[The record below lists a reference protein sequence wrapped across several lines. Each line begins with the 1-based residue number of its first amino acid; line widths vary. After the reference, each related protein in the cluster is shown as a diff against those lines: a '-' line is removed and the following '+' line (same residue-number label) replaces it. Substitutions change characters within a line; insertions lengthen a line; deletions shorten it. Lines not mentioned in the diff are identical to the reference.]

1 MWPVDGTFLSFE
13 GVEGCGKT
21 TQLALLA
28 EVLKARGEEVVRTR
42 EPGGT
47 PLGEKI
53 RELLLNP
60 AFHPTPWAELFLL
73 EAARAQLVAEVIR
86 PALERGAW
94 VLADRFADSSLA
106 YQAGARGLPWSK
118 VQALNRL
125 ATGGLLPR
133 RTLVLQV
140 PVAKALA
147 RARARAKSR
156 PETRRFEDEKERF
169 HLKVA
174 QAFVKLARREPA
186 RVKLVEADGAVLEVH
201 RKVLQELADLLP

>member
-1 MWPVDGTFLSFE
+1 MWVVNGMFLSFE
-13 GVEGCGKT
+13 GVEGSGKT

-28 EVLKARGEEVVRTR
+28 EALEARGAEVVRTR

-47 PLGEKI
+47 PLGEKL

-73 EAARAQLVAEVIR
+73 EAARAQLVAQVIR

-106 YQAGARGLPWSK
+106 YQAAARGLPWRQ
-118 VQALNRL
+118 VRALNRL

-140 PVAKALA
+140 PVGKALA
-147 RARARAKSR
+147 RARARTSR
-156 PETRRFEDEKERF
+156 PESRRFEEEQERF
-169 HLKVA
+169 HRKVA
-174 QAFVKLARREPA
+174 QAFVKLARLEPT
-186 RVKLVEADGAVLEVH
+186 RVKLVKAQGSVPEVH
-201 RKVLQELADLLP
+201 RKVIQELADLLP

>member
-1 MWPVDGTFLSFE
+1 MDGTFLSFE

-28 EVLKARGEEVVRTR
+28 DVLKARGAEVVRTR

-47 PLGEKI
+47 PLGEKV

-60 AFHPTPWAELFLL
+60 AFQPTPWAELFLL

-118 VQALNRL
+118 VAALNHL
-125 ATGGLLPR
+125 ATGGLSPR
-133 RTLVLQV
+133 RTLLLQV
-140 PVAKALA
+140 PVRKALA
-147 RARARAKSR
+147 RARARTKSR
-156 PETRRFEDEKERF
+156 PESRRFEDEQERF
-169 HLKVA
+169 HRKVA
-174 QAFVKLARREPA
+174 QAFAKLARLEPT
-186 RVKLVEADGAVLEVH
+186 RVRLVDADGSVSEVH
-201 RKVLQELADLLP
+201 LKVLQELADLLP